1 MCEPTNPSMPQSHVE
16 IASKCRKRRSMF
28 SVTNPFHL
36 LVLVVQLGKEFERT
50 AWYRADEIKKNSA
63 KDRDSKERTSY
74 GQKQTEERLIGGR
87 MQSG

>member
-1 MCEPTNPSMPQSHVE
+1 
-16 IASKCRKRRSMF
+16 MF

-36 LVLVVQLGKEFERT
+36 LALAVQLGKEFERT
-50 AWYRADEIKKNSA
+50 AWYRAEEIKK
-63 KDRDSKERTSY
+63 KKKTKKTVQKTSY

>member
-1 MCEPTNPSMPQSHVE
+1 
-16 IASKCRKRRSMF
+16 MF

-36 LVLVVQLGKEFERT
+36 LALAVQLGKEFERT
-50 AWYRADEIKKNSA
+50 AWYRAEEIKK
-63 KDRDSKERTSY
+63 KKKTVQKTSY

>member
-1 MCEPTNPSMPQSHVE
+1 
-16 IASKCRKRRSMF
+16 MF

-36 LVLVVQLGKEFERT
+36 LALAVQLGKEFERT
-50 AWYRADEIKKNSA
+50 AWYRAEEIKKNL
-63 KDRDSKERTSY
+63 KKTVQKTSY